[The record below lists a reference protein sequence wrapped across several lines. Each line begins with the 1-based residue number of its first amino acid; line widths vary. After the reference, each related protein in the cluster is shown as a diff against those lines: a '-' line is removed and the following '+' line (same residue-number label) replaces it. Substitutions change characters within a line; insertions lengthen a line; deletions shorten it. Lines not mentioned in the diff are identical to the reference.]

1 MEDINNYKGLFYCN
15 NYEQK
20 FYEGGAHFKYCDL
33 VNKLQ
38 TLLDNNEENLN
49 NQNENI
55 HTSMEV
61 KNILDNGLVLKN
73 KLIISRNIKLLNHNN
88 QSYQFLTS
96 IKKKIKYKSK
106 SKLKLSCFLDKNLS
120 KLKLKKRIE
129 SHEDIQLPK
138 IQIYENNNEN
148 NKSISLL
155 HNELFNKPRKKI
167 IIKSNIE
174 NNEYFEDKIKLSQT
188 NKTIYN
194 EFSNNLSKNIQLK
207 KSRVLLNISP
217 HSNLFNGSYINS
229 SIDRLNRNAKI
240 IKLPKRNKIIKI

>member
-1 MEDINNYKGLFYCN
+1 MK
-15 NYEQK
+15 
-20 FYEGGAHFKYCDL
+20 
-33 VNKLQ
+33 
-38 TLLDNNEENLN
+38 
-49 NQNENI
+49 
-55 HTSMEV
+55 
-61 KNILDNGLVLKN
+61 
-73 KLIISRNIKLLNHNN
+73 IIM
-88 QSYQFLTS
+88 
-96 IKKKIKYKSK
+96 KI
-106 SKLKLSCFLDKNLS
+106 
-120 KLKLKKRIE
+120 I
-129 SHEDIQLPK
+129 
-138 IQIYENNNEN
+138 
-148 NKSISLL
+148 KSISLI